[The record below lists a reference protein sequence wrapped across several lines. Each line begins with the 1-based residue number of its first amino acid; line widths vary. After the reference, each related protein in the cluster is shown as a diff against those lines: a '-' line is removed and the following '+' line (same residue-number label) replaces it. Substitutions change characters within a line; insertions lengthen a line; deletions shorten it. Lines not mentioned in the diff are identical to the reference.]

1 MQMEYKTVISNQ
13 RTLLMGIAIILVML
27 YHIGITHS
35 CRYPFPLSDL
45 FSWYGHWGVDIFLFL
60 SGFGICYSLN
70 KTKQQNTS
78 FFLRRLR
85 RIMPTCIL
93 VGWLSIILFSSFSL
107 NSETVVKALGLHEWY
122 IRTIIIY
129 YAISPILLWYFSK
142 GNKTKKLF
150 YLFLSS
156 IILTR
161 VTMWMFSNNV
171 WSICSSPLYSIYGS
185 ILFTTSRFTAFAF
198 GFYVAS
204 ADRNEAIFLQKKSY
218 LFWAIVSLCIALVG
232 HGFSFPWRKLW
243 PVESNIYSFIFIA
256 FALPPFLYVLGTI
269 ASKIPRCMSK
279 VLVYCGTYSLELFLL
294 HSAIYVY
301 VRKFCA
307 PENYLI
313 FTIVAFSLTFAAGV
327 ILNKTVQL
335 LMKPF
340 TLK

>member
-1 MQMEYKTVISNQ
+1 MQIEYKTSISNQ

-27 YHIGITHS
+27 YHIGTSDS
-35 CRYPFPLSDL
+35 CRFPFPLSDL
-45 FSWYGHWGVDIFLFL
+45 FLWYGHWGVDIFLFL

-85 RIMPTCIL
+85 RIMPTCLL

-107 NSETVVKALGLHEWY
+107 NAETVAKALGLHEWY

-129 YAISPILLWYFSK
+129 YAISPILLWYLSK

-150 YLFLSS
+150 YIFSSS
-156 IILTR
+156 ILLTWA
-161 VTMWMFSNNV
+161 TLWIFSNNV
-171 WSICSSPLYSIYGS
+171 WNICSSPLYTIYGS
-185 ILFTTSRFTAFAF
+185 ILFSTSRFPAFVF

-218 LFWAIVSLCIALVG
+218 LFLAIISLCIALVG

-243 PVESNIYSFIFIA
+243 PVESNIFSFIFVA
-256 FALPPFLYVLGTI
+256 FALPPLLYVLGTI
-269 ASKIPRCMSK
+269 ASKIPRCMSRA
-279 VLVYCGTYSLELFLL
+279 LIYCGTYSLEFFLL
-294 HSAIYVY
+294 HSAIYVF

-307 PENYLI
+307 PENYLV
-313 FTIVAFSLTFAAGV
+313 FTTVAFSLTFAAGF

-340 TLK
+340 TSK